1 MTNKFKQYFQI
12 IYNDLWGWYHKLSQL
27 ENKLL
32 KFHTFLENGKYEFIS
47 LSPSVIVVKHIRVE
61 AIPTTLQTTI
71 SELWE
76 RTKNQSMLRNIL
88 AKTRNILE
96 RSNRYMVISN
106 DYLNTEKMAN
116 AQVALIRPNGKI
128 LLFDVDKKI
137 VFIKFSSKK
146 VMHYN
151 RLIQSAEM
159 WGYAMI
165 KDEIGKYFKL
175 PNDKEPIG
183 CFECQDLIDGE
194 AFSQLSLSKRLR
206 TVKEICLSSK
216 KISENGKLS
225 STVSGFDIINEGFS
239 LALLNV
245 QLPEML
251 EYIKSRQE
259 IIIEYSKSWK
269 MVPSHCDLTAHNIT
283 IHNGHPIL
291 LDLSPHKVGFV
302 PAFFIPMCLIH
313 SEAKEYGRFDLVNAY
328 LNHELDVELSFLFGK
343 DLNDFDNKSL
353 IDLLLAE
360 TLILAAIDSKIVPQN
375 IHYWFD
381 PIFKLMQTNLS
392 DQVGNNSQIY
402 N

>member
-1 MTNKFKQYFQI
+1 MKYKCKQYFTI
-12 IYNDLWGWYHKLSQL
+12 IYQGLWGWYDQLSIL
-27 ENKLL
+27 EKKLL
-32 KFHTFLENGKYEFIS
+32 QFHNFLEGGKYEFVVH
-47 LSPSVIVVKHIRVE
+47 SPGVIVVKHERIT
-61 AIPTTLQTTI
+61 ALPKTLETTI
-71 SELWE
+71 AELWG
-76 RTKNQSMLRNIL
+76 RPRSGSRISSALAKIRNIFERKNCVL
-88 AKTRNILE
+88 EIPDGSFKTKKIAK
-96 RSNRYMVISN
+96 
-106 DYLNTEKMAN
+106 

-137 VFIKFSSKK
+137 VFIKFSGKK

-151 RLIQSAEM
+151 RLIQSAEL

-165 KDEIGKYFKL
+165 KNEIGKYFKL

-206 TVKEICLSSK
+206 IIKEICLSSK
-216 KISENGKLS
+216 KILENGKLS
-225 STVSGFDIINEGFS
+225 STVSGFDIINEGFT
-239 LALLNV
+239 LALFNV
-245 QLPEML
+245 QHPEML

-302 PAFFIPMCLIH
+302 PAFFLPMCLIH

-343 DLNDFDNKSL
+343 DLNDFDKKSL

-381 PIFKLMQTNLS
+381 PIFELMQTNLT
-392 DQVGNNSQIY
+392 DKVGNNRQIY